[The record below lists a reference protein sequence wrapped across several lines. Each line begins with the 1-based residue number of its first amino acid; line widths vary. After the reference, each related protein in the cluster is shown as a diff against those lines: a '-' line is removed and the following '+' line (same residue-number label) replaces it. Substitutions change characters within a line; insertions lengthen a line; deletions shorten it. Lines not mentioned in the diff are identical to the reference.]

1 MGKPSGLET
10 GSLSVETEEVQ
21 NPFDRKQA
29 IINRVFFSMPPV
41 IGLYAI
47 AKYKPSKLPLFLALN
62 AAVYLGMRPFVC
74 ARCQYYGQPCATM
87 LGVMTSKIT
96 PRDDSKPLDRNMM
109 LVDLALI
116 FALGFYAAPQ
126 VNKSRK
132 LALVSNLAGLA
143 AFAAVLFSACGK
155 CGNEF
160 CPMKGVRKAIGK
172 GR

>member
-10 GSLSVETEEVQ
+10 GSHFMETEEVE

-29 IINRVFFSMPPV
+29 IINQVFFSMPPV

-47 AKYKPSKLPLFLALN
+47 AKYKPRKLPLFLATN

-96 PRDDSKPLDRNMM
+96 PRDKSKQLNRNMIIF
-109 LVDLALI
+109 DLALI

-126 VNKSRK
+126 INKSRK
-132 LALVSNLAGLA
+132 LALINNVAGLA

>member
-1 MGKPSGLET
+1 MEI
-10 GSLSVETEEVQ
+10 EEVQ

-29 IINRVFFSMPPV
+29 IINQFFFSIPPV
-41 IGLYAI
+41 ISLYAI
-47 AKYKPSKLPLFLALN
+47 ARYKPRKLPFYLASS

-96 PRDDSKPLDRNMM
+96 PRDESKPLGRNMM
-109 LVDLALI
+109 LFDLALI
-116 FALGFYAAPQ
+116 NALGFYAAPE
-126 VNKSRK
+126 VKKSRK
-132 LALVSNLAGLA
+132 LALINNIAGLV

-160 CPMKGVRKAIGK
+160 CPMKSVRKAIG
-172 GR
+172 RDR